1 MQNDRTDKTDNKHSK
16 KHKYGKHK
24 IKKNFKNYVIDKENK
39 DQTNVCMRCEFK
51 NFYHSRLNSLVTLSH
66 YSNCYLFPHSLGFF
80 FSFYGRGAEE
90 DRPRRGR
97 HLAWSSSISDFSFFH
112 FSFFFFSHY

>member
-51 NFYHSRLNSLVTLSH
+51 KKLLIFIVIQNDLRDNLKNTYKTL
-66 YSNCYLFPHSLGFF
+66 YFLRFIRIF
-80 FSFYGRGAEE
+80 E
-90 DRPRRGR
+90 
-97 HLAWSSSISDFSFFH
+97 
-112 FSFFFFSHY
+112 